1 MDAADRHW
9 ENGASSPPPAS
20 RSVEAPLLIVAATE
34 HELRD
39 LLAELHEPRSIGDSA
54 WPDAWSGRLR
64 QRQVALVACG
74 VGKASAAAAIGWFSA
89 TLHPSA
95 CLMTGIA
102 GAYVGAFVP
111 VGAAVCAAS
120 ETDLDAGVAY
130 RGVVASLAEIPLPR
144 VPADDDSERSEL
156 FEVFPTDP
164 RWTEAL
170 SGACGTVPVPFATSD
185 AIAGDLDVAAGRA
198 ERSGAAVESM
208 EGAGAALACARL
220 GLPFAQVRGVSNVA
234 GVRDKAAW
242 NVRAAVRAASDAVLV
257 ALGRPDE
264 PLA

>member
-1 MDAADRHW
+1 MSAP
-9 ENGASSPPPAS
+9 SSPSHAD
-20 RSVEAPLLIVAATE
+20 EAPLLIVAATE
-34 HELRD
+34 MELRD
-39 LLAELHEPRSIGDSA
+39 LLVETRESRAIDGSA
-54 WPDAWSGRLR
+54 WPVAWTGRLR
-64 QRQVALVACG
+64 RRPVALVACG
-74 VGKASAAAAIGWFSA
+74 VGKASAASAVAWFAA
-89 TLHPSA
+89 TLRPSA

-111 VGAAVCAAS
+111 VGSAVCAAS

-130 RGVVASLAEIPLPR
+130 TDTITSLAEIPLPR
-144 VPADDDSERSEL
+144 VPASGRSYEDLDRGGDRGGDL

-164 RWTEAL
+164 GWTSAL

-185 AIAGDLDVAAGRA
+185 AIAGDLDVAASRA
-198 ERSGAAVESM
+198 ARSGAAIESM

-242 NVRAAVRAASDAVLV
+242 NVGSAVRAGSSALLA
-257 ALGRPDE
+257 ALGRPTV
-264 PLA
+264 PLE